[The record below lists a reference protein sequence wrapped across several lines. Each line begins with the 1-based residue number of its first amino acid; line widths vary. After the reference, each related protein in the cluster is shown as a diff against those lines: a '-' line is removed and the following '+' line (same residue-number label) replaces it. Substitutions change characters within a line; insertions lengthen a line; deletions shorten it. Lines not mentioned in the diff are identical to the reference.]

1 MDMKKMLAEE
11 REEMLRD
18 KYIESEKAGYDLGDR
33 QMVTW
38 SKNNGEAWRFGYNMR
53 NLMDLGDGTKPVY
66 FGIFL
71 DDRSKNLLIDSLI
84 EMIPSGWTVLCHHC
98 TLSFGDPADNREV
111 FEYIARNLGKSA
123 SMDAVSVGLSDDAMA
138 VGLSGDFRSKN
149 PTPHVTVAIPPG
161 GKPVNSNR
169 IAEWSDFRLDD
180 KLTGTVDSFPSH
192 FGWRH

>member
-1 MDMKKMLAEE
+1 MDLKKRAEAQA
-11 REEMLRD
+11 EEMLRD
-18 KYIESEKAGYDLGDR
+18 KYIASEKAGTDLGER
-33 QMVTW
+33 RMVEWT
-38 SKNNGEAWRFGYNMR
+38 KEHAEAWNVGYNMQHM
-53 NLMDLGDGTKPVY
+53 MDLGDGKKPVY

-123 SMDAVSVGLSDDAMA
+123 SMDAVSVGLSGDAMA

-149 PTPHVTVAIPPG
+149 PIPHVTVAIPPG